1 MFELP
6 LGKDNAEWYYQYA
19 MDREVDLKNNPI
31 GNFAI
36 NDFDAYIKATLVGL
50 AQEYQPLL
58 DRAIDW
64 LQFAISR
71 NEGMGPNLDKY
82 INFRQKELHIN
93 LALAY
98 WIRDRENCFSLW
110 HKAIEFYQIDLLD
123 NPDSDTD
130 PLYDNSLYN
139 EDIILCC
146 LHAKSYKTGIEI
158 YERAYGKKTPNIKR
172 TKNEKTIE
180 YAYCL
185 YNEQGVYDKEELFL
199 AAKKMLIHNIN
210 DGWLMSGK
218 SLHVLSWLK
227 ILYWNEHESTEPLQI
242 WLDFFKNNFNLEEH
256 A

>member
-6 LGKDNAEWYYQYA
+6 LSKDNAEWYYQYT
-19 MDREVDLKNNPI
+19 MNQEIDMTNDPI
-31 GNFAI
+31 GNFAMSDL
-36 NDFDAYIKATLVGL
+36 NAYIKATLVGL

-58 DRAIDW
+58 DRVIDW

-71 NEGMGPNLDKY
+71 NEGMGPNLDEY
-82 INFRQKELHIN
+82 ISFRQKELHAN

-110 HKAIEFYQIDLLD
+110 HKAVELHQIDFLERAPL
-123 NPDSDTD
+123 SDKKFIHIED
-130 PLYDNSLYN
+130 AMLY
-139 EDIILCC
+139 C

-185 YNEQGVYDKEELFL
+185 HNEQGVYDKEELFL

-210 DGWLMSGK
+210 DGCLMSGS

-227 ILYWNEHESTEPLQI
+227 VLYWNERENTEPLQI
-242 WLDFFKNNFNLEEH
+242 WLDFFKNNFNLEEQ

>member
-6 LGKDNAEWYYQYA
+6 LSKDNAEWYYQYA
-19 MDREVDLKNNPI
+19 IDRKVDLENDPI
-31 GNFAI
+31 GKFAMSDL
-36 NDFDAYIKATLVGL
+36 NAYIKAALVGL

-71 NEGMGPNLDKY
+71 NEGMGPNLDEY
-82 INFRQKELHIN
+82 ISFKQKKLHAS

-98 WIRDRENCFSLW
+98 WIRDRKSCFSLW
-110 HKAIEFYQIDLLD
+110 NKSIKFYQA
-123 NPDSDTD
+123 DSLEDSSSYDKTYIEE
-130 PLYDNSLYN
+130 PMLY
-139 EDIILCC
+139 C
-146 LHAKSYKTGIEI
+146 LHAKAYQTGIEI
-158 YERAYGKKTPNIKR
+158 YEDVYGKKTPNIKR

-185 YNEQGVYDKEELFL
+185 HNEQGIYDKEELFL